1 MPFFWIGFTI
11 IVGIVAAGL
20 IRRFIWRPRRVNLPP
35 SMVEEL
41 NRFAVEFQKAADSMA
56 AIAKKF
62 DEGSRR
68 QWKKKNDMILKNLQ
82 RMNRLLRRL
91 NQFFEERADRI
102 DEVRQA
108 QKNAS
113 KGDFESEEE
122 AEKFKKMGVIREE
135 EIKKIDWE
143 EMFRRFKEL

>member
-108 QKNAS
+108 QKDAS

>member
-62 DEGSRR
+62 DEGSKR

-108 QKNAS
+108 QKDAS